1 MSQSRGHRRSTF
13 VTKVTR
19 PDEAILRCIIVLRCE
34 MRRPLVLYASYF
46 LALLK
51 EAITGLALDWPCA
64 EAPQYA
70 NGTGIILTPG
80 IVARKEQ

>member
-1 MSQSRGHRRSTF
+1 
-13 VTKVTR
+13 
-19 PDEAILRCIIVLRCE
+19 